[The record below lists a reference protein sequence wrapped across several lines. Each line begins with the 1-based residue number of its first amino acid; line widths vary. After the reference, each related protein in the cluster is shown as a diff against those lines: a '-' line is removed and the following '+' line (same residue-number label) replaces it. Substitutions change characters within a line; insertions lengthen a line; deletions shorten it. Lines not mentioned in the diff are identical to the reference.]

1 MIIVIL
7 IVVLFLIVL
16 FAGSGTKSSPPSG
29 QSGQSS
35 SQYSPQARTTSR
47 TGSPVRQNSP
57 RTVNS
62 SRTVTRQNF
71 TQKLHSLADSQDV
84 KVQSS
89 DTQKHLVKEAR
100 SYTSRKRRTYNTSKE
115 AINVDLSWSENL
127 AELLE
132 ATEVVY
138 TNAQM
143 NCDRRLT
150 SERFDYYINL
160 HYRSFT
166 AADLC
171 YAKRE
176 EILPYYAQVKKIIER
191 LKDRN
196 DSLRVDKESFNQLIQ
211 LRNTMGS
218 ICSLLKERVTTLNR
232 QTKVLKDKIRD
243 ECGQRGRAWYDRL
256 EERIRQNS

>member
-1 MIIVIL
+1 MIFVII
-7 IVVLFLIVL
+7 IVVLVVIGLL
-16 FAGSGTKSSPPSG
+16 AGSGTKSSPPSS
-29 QSGQSS
+29 QSGQR
-35 SQYSPQARTTSR
+35 SQQTRTTYR
-47 TGSPVRQNSP
+47 TGSTARQNSS
-57 RTVNS
+57 RTINS

-71 TQKLHSLADSQDV
+71 SQKLHSLADSQDV

-100 SYTSRKRRTYNTSKE
+100 SYTSRKRRTYNTPKE

-176 EILPYYAQVKKIIER
+176 EILPCYAQVKKIVER

>member
-1 MIIVIL
+1 MLKFVIIIA
-7 IVVLFLIVL
+7 VLAVIVL
-16 FAGSGTKSSPPSG
+16 IIKNSTNPSPP
-29 QSGQSS
+29 
-35 SQYSPQARTTSR
+35 PRRTSR
-47 TGSPVRQNSP
+47 RRYTGTTRPSMRPQP
-57 RTVNS
+57 TRTASN

-71 TQKLHSLADSQDV
+71 TQKLTSLADSQDV

-89 DTQKHLVKEAR
+89 DAQKQLVKEAR
-100 SYTSRKRRTYNTSKE
+100 SYTARKRRTYSSPKE
-115 AINVDLSWSENL
+115 TISVDLSWSENL

-143 NCDRRLT
+143 NCNRRLV

-176 EILPYYAQVKKIIER
+176 EILPCYIQVKKVLDR

-196 DSLRVDKESFNQLIQ
+196 DPLRVDKESYNQLVQ

-218 ICSLLKERVTTLNR
+218 ICALLKERVGTLNH

-256 EERIRQNS
+256 EARVRQNSSN